1 MKMDISNNEIQPNI
15 VNKLYIEE
23 HQQEVQRKL
32 PVAIKFHIIVFS
44 FLMGL
49 QFISGLLVDI
59 DEFGE
64 TSFLTDILII
74 KIIVWTIIVGVFF
87 GLYIQLFRRKNWAR
101 ITIGLLTVPLGL
113 VLLLSEEA
121 RLYCLKSS
129 GENG

>member
-1 MKMDISNNEIQPNI
+1 MKWIPNI
-15 VNKLYIEE
+15 VNKSHTEE
-23 HQQEVQRKL
+23 HQQEVKNKL
-32 PVAIKFHIIVFS
+32 PVTIKFHVIFFS

-59 DEFGE
+59 GEFGE

-87 GLYIQLFRRKNWAR
+87 GLYIQLFRRKKLAR
-101 ITIGLLTVPLGL
+101 IAIGLLTVPLGL

-129 GENG
+129 REND

>member
-1 MKMDISNNEIQPNI
+1 MDISNNEIQPNI
-15 VNKLYIEE
+15 VNKSYIEE
-23 HQQEVQRKL
+23 HQQEVQKKL

-59 DEFGE
+59 DEFGRR
-64 TSFLTDILII
+64 SFLIDILII
-74 KIIVWTIIVGVFF
+74 RIIIWIVFVGVFF
-87 GLYIQLFRRKNWAR
+87 GLYMQLLRRKNWAR
-101 ITIGLLTVPLGL
+101 IAIGILTVPLGL

-129 GENG
+129 GEND